1 MIMHINKVAC
11 IVPCIVACIVPCIVA
26 CIVAEELG
34 ISSATTSQNTTKLP
48 FPTLVAYESAISSAT
63 THLPLSRTGT

>member
-11 IVPCIVACIVPCIVA
+11 IVPCIVARIVP

-48 FPTLVAYESAISSAT
+48 FPTLVAHESAISSAT
-63 THLPLSRTGT
+63 IHLPLSRTGT